1 MVLVRAGHYD
11 PRMNRTS
18 TVGSLLRDWRLRR
31 RLSQLALACEA
42 HISTRH
48 LSFVETGRAKPS
60 RELLL
65 QLGEQLELPLRERN
79 GLLLAGGY
87 APCFAEHAWTD
98 AQLAAAR
105 EAVQRVL
112 SAHDPYPALAID
124 GHWNLL
130 QSNAMAQRLLSAVAP
145 PLLQAPINVMRISL
159 HPQGLAP
166 AIVNLGT
173 WRAHLLERLRRQVQ
187 HSGDPR
193 LAALHAELSAYPRLP
208 DEVAVPTPAYSP
220 ADDVVALLH
229 FRTPV
234 GELALFSTLTT
245 FGTPQDITLSEVA
258 LEAFYPADAVTAER
272 LRVLASM

>member
-1 MVLVRAGHYD
+1 MKVN
-11 PRMNRTS
+11 MNKTA
-18 TVGSLLRDWRLRR
+18 TVGSLLRDWRQRR
-31 RLSQLALACEA
+31 RLSQLALACDA
-42 HISTRH
+42 QISTRH
-48 LSFVETGRAKPS
+48 LSFVETGRARPS

-79 GLLLAGGY
+79 KLLLAGGY
-87 APCFAEHAWTD
+87 APCFAEHAWSD
-98 AQLAAAR
+98 EQLAAAR

-130 QSNAMAQRLLSAVAP
+130 QSNAMAQRLLSGVAP
-145 PLLQAPINVMRISL
+145 ELLIPPINVLRISL

-166 AIVNLGT
+166 AIVNLGS
-173 WRAHLLERLRRQVQ
+173 WRGHLLDRLRRQVQ
-187 HSGDPR
+187 HSGDP
-193 LAALHAELSAYPRLP
+193 LLTVLLDELSAYPRLP
-208 DEVAVPTPAYSP
+208 GEIAGPATGYSL
-220 ADDVVALLH
+220 AQDVVALLH
-229 FRTPV
+229 LRTAV

-272 LRVLASM
+272 LRELAREGSG